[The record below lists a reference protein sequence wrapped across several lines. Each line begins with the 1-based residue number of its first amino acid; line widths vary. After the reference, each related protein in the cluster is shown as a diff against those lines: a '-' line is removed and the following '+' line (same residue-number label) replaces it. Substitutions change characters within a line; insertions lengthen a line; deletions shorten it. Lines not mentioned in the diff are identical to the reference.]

1 MRFNFRKISAIAT
14 SALMV
19 GFTAGVAAAA
29 NYPAPFVVG
38 GSADVAVVYGTGAGV
53 SALDLV
59 QAGNI
64 QANLQSFMA
73 GGSGTTTTTSGGD
86 SVILA
91 KASDNLNLGNNWS
104 VFTGSVDDDDLT
116 TLLAD
121 GTYIADDNDEFDYEQ
136 KIVFDTTP
144 PTLTHF
150 RDSDYETL
158 VGLTERTPVVGF
170 KLTSSTFVLNY
181 TLDFTQDA
189 ETDITSSGDAEDI
202 EGSDLTLFGKSF
214 YVSDLKNGTLTS
226 NFGKLTLLDSA
237 VTSSV
242 NEGETISVS
251 VGTTTYSVSLEF
263 IGGTTVKFNVNGQ
276 VTNALAAGETFRLA
290 DDAYIGVR
298 EINTQDYQGGIKT
311 VEFSIGS
318 GKLELTTG
326 ADIRLNDDTL
336 QGVKAFV
343 LKGTPSSGAEKI
355 DKIVIQWTTDEEEFI
370 TPETELE
377 MPGFGGVKFTMSDFV
392 RPTEEKVTVTTDG
405 DNSIE
410 LVVPIKDGTVS
421 FNLLFSDT
429 SSSGDFVGIG
439 KDTDERLATS
449 NTSSLTFREKLNSLD
464 YHEWFVASY
473 AITAEA
479 ESYLLR
485 ARITEDTTD
494 GRNETTID
502 KHDGTGWVEVCT
514 EKIDTDSCD
523 IGLVTL
529 NIGTIVKNSTDE
541 NVVITA
547 GTNVNFNTIYTRGG
561 LRIYL
566 PFEGDNSTANGGIDF
581 GVSGVEGHNVT
592 KWWLFM
598 DGENEDDDIAAG
610 QEFNVTL
617 ESAGGTN
624 NPLEVSEVNRGGTG
638 GPNGLELGDTS
649 TYETYVVDDVAPRI
663 LHYTNPDEDW
673 AEVYYPTGNSE
684 SFAEVFLAE
693 IGTTITPG
701 VVAGVGGSL
710 GDVLVKDS
718 EVSSVS
724 SKNLVVV
731 GGSCINS
738 VAANL
743 VGGALCGSSFTGS
756 TGVGSGQFLIQ
767 SFGDAYSS
775 GKVALLVAG
784 YNAADT
790 VNAATYLRTQAVDT
804 AAGMK
809 YIGTSSTSAQLQVS

>member
-136 KIVFDTTP
+136 KIVLGDP
-144 PTLTHF
+144 VLTHF

-298 EINTQDYQGGIKT
+298 EILTQDYQGGIKT

-355 DKIVIQWTTDEEEFI
+355 DKIVIQWITDDEEFI
-370 TPETELE
+370 SPETELE

-610 QEFNVTL
+610 QEFNLTIDNTA
-617 ESAGGTN
+617 STN
-624 NPLEVSEVNRGGTG
+624 NPLHVSEVNSAGTG

-649 TYETYVVDDVAPRI
+649 TYETYIVDNVAPRI

-784 YNAADT
+784 YDAADT